1 MCVLIPYEIFM
12 KIQVA
17 ESKDWRKKES
27 DENMLCSD
35 RNPIHRN
42 IELSYGGYPYLAAR
56 KS

>member
-1 MCVLIPYEIFM
+1 M